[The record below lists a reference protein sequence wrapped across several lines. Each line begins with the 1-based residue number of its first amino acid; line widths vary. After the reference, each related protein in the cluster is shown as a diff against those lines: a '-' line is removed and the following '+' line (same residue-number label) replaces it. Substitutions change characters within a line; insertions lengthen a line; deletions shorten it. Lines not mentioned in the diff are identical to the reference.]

1 MSTYKINFKQLHQ
14 QPQLS
19 EMLSA
24 LERGLKKFDIDFYL
38 VGAVA
43 RDLWMSAI
51 NNIPP
56 SRITGDIDFAVFI
69 DDKGI
74 YDNLKKYLIEVEK
87 FSPYKGNAFVLIWK
101 GFIQVDLLPFGE
113 IEDKKEAFSIEG
125 TGLTSLNMPGF
136 KEIYDEGL
144 PVVELEE
151 IHKFKFCTLP
161 GIVILKL
168 MAWQDRPEIRRD
180 DIKDMSNILKHFF
193 DMYADEI
200 FENHNDLF
208 GDNAFEL
215 HLIAARVMGRE
226 MKKIAKRNEILY
238 NRLKD
243 VLELSTNNKNIEI
256 AKIMVEFYENTIED
270 NLILLEQIKTGYLEE
285 PISNNNSG
293 NQ

>member
-1 MSTYKINFKQLHQ
+1 MSTYKINFKQLRQ

-24 LERGLKKFDIDFYL
+24 LERGLNKFDIDFYL

-51 NNIPP
+51 NDIPP

-69 DDKGI
+69 DDKGT
-74 YDNLKKYLIEVEK
+74 YDNLKKYLIEVEG
-87 FSPYKGNAFVLIWK
+87 FSSYKGNPFVLVWK

-113 IEDKKEAFSIEG
+113 IEDNNAGVTIEG
-125 TGLTSLNMPGF
+125 SGLTSLNMPGF

-168 MAWQDRPEIRRD
+168 VAWQDRPEIRRD
-180 DIKDMSNILKHFF
+180 DIKDVSNILKHFF
-193 DMYADEI
+193 DMYAEEI

-208 GDNAFEL
+208 GDNTFEL

-226 MKKIAKRNEILY
+226 INKIAKRNEILH

-243 VLELSTNNKNIEI
+243 LLEVSTNNKDIEI

-270 NLILLEQIKTGYLEE
+270 NLVLLEQIKIGYLE
-285 PISNNNSG
+285 
-293 NQ
+293 

>member
-1 MSTYKINFKQLHQ
+1 MSTYKINFKQLRQ

-24 LERGLKKFDIDFYL
+24 LERGLKKFNIDFYL

-69 DDKGI
+69 NDKGT
-74 YDNLKKYLIEVEK
+74 YDNLKKYLIEIEG
-87 FSPYKGNAFVLIWK
+87 FSPYKGNSFVLVWK

-113 IEDKKEAFSIEG
+113 IKDKNDAVSIEDS
-125 TGLTSLNMPGF
+125 GLTSLNMPGF
-136 KEIYDEGL
+136 KEIYDDGL

-208 GDNAFEL
+208 GANDFEL

-226 MKKIAKRNEILY
+226 MNKIAKRNEMLH
-238 NRLKD
+238 NRLRD
-243 VLELSTNNKNIEI
+243 LLEISTNNKNIEI
-256 AKIMVEFYENTIED
+256 AKIMAEFYENTIED
-270 NLILLEQIKTGYLEE
+270 NLTILEQIKTGYLE
-285 PISNNNSG
+285 
-293 NQ
+293 

>member
-1 MSTYKINFKQLHQ
+1 MSTYKINFKQLRQ

-51 NNIPP
+51 NDIPP
-56 SRITGDIDFAVFI
+56 SRITGDIDFAIFI
-69 DDKGI
+69 NDKGT
-74 YDNLKKYLIEVEK
+74 YDNLKKYLIEVEG
-87 FSPYKGNAFVLIWK
+87 FSPYKGNAFVLVWK

-113 IEDKKEAFSIEG
+113 IKDKNDAVSIEDS
-125 TGLTSLNMPGF
+125 GLTSLNMPGF
-136 KEIYDEGL
+136 KEIYDDGL

-193 DMYADEI
+193 DIYADEI

-208 GDNAFEL
+208 GANDFEL

-226 MKKIAKRNEILY
+226 MNKIAKRNEMLH
-238 NRLKD
+238 NRLRD
-243 VLELSTNNKNIEI
+243 LLEISTNNKNIEI
-256 AKIMVEFYENTIED
+256 AKIMAKFYENTIED
-270 NLILLEQIKTGYLEE
+270 NLTILEQIKTGYLE
-285 PISNNNSG
+285 
-293 NQ
+293 